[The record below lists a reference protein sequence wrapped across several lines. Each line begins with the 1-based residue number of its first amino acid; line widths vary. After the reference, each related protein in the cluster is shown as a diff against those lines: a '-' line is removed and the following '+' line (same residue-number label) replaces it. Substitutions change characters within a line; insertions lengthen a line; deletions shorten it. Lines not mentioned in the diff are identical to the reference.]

1 MVVADQA
8 SSILIW
14 ATLAIGATV
23 AVVMLALRQMRD

>member
-8 SSILIW
+8 SGILIW